1 LGRNEQV
8 EVEMMHRFIAGAALA
23 VIVAASGAAAED
35 IYSLDPVH
43 SQPIFEVKHMG
54 FSIQRGSFGKATGKV
69 TLDRAA
75 RKGTIDVTIDTTS
88 IKTIDPRLDAHV
100 KGEDFFNVAKYP
112 TMVYRSS
119 NLIFDGERVVGAEG
133 ELTMLGVTRPVALKV
148 ANFVCGDHPMNR
160 KGMCGAEVTAT
171 IKRSEWGMNYGIP
184 KAVGDDV
191 RIIVPVEAYKE

>member
-8 EVEMMHRFIAGAALA
+8 EVEMMHRFIAGAALG